1 MKISGKVAAFFA
13 VTSIMAAQPAQACWS
28 DSEAKAASVANLNM
42 MMMVTALRCR
52 NGQHNFLAEY
62 NRFVRLN
69 NPVIGAHN
77 AQVKARFARMVGGA
91 GAERAMDKFTISL
104 ANHYGTGHASMDCA
118 ELKLLASELGS
129 RAHQSASLSDLAERH
144 AGTPELSGGRCGLR
158 IAAK

>member
-1 MKISGKVAAFFA
+1 
-13 VTSIMAAQPAQACWS
+13 
-28 DSEAKAASVANLNM
+28 M

-77 AQVKARFARMVGGA
+77 AQVKARFARMVGGP

-104 ANHYGTGHASMDCA
+104 ANHFGIGHENMGCA
-118 ELKLLASELGS
+118 ELKLLAS
-129 RAHQSASLSDLAERH
+129 DLASKTHDSATLTDIAERN
-144 AGTPELSGGRCGLR
+144 AGVPELSGGRCGVR

>member
-1 MKISGKVAAFFA
+1 MKISGKVAAFAA
-13 VTSIMAAQPAQACWS
+13 VTSIIAAQPAQACWS

-52 NGQHNFLAEY
+52 NGQHNFLADY

-69 NPVIGAHN
+69 NPVIGANN
-77 AQVKARFARMVGGA
+77 AHVKARFARIVGGQ

-104 ANHYGTGHASMDCA
+104 ANHYGIGHESMGCA

-129 RAHQSASLSDLAERH
+129 KTHDRLSLADIAERN
-144 AGTPELSGGRCGLR
+144 AGIPELAGGRCSVR